1 MRREVCET
9 RASYFPS
16 FFVIS
21 LLVVTEPLVPYSCCH
36 LVIALTRQHILTPSI
51 FQVGGYVS
59 ERK

>member
-1 MRREVCET
+1 MRSEGCET
-9 RASYFPS
+9 RESCFPS

-21 LLVVTEPLVPYSCCH
+21 LLVVTETSVPYSYCH

-51 FQVGGYVS
+51 FQFEGFVS